1 MVWAK
6 ACANFDMLRHRL
18 GETVTRADLVAF
30 LILLVSRCIDL
41 AGLLRMI
48 LTQQRVR
55 AAASNDLCEV
65 PSPHSDLP
73 MHAFTL
79 PPAQASALTDRSIP
93 PWHHLGYCTVLLVQY
108 TLHTSRYSLVVLIPY
123 SVPGRA
129 LLGC

>member
-79 PPAQASALTDRSIP
+79 PPAQRSPTAPYPRGIILVTALYYSYSTLYIHP
-93 PWHHLGYCTVLLVQY
+93 GTV
-108 TLHTSRYSLVVLIPY
+108 
-123 SVPGRA
+123 
-129 LLGC
+129 